1 MDLDMEVVVLVEGEL
16 EFMGLREVCIMGLG
30 DLVMVGAWVA
40 TVEVMVGALEDLWEE
55 VTEMVGVVMEFME
68 DASHIKEDFTEALLE
83 ALLEVVM
90 AWVAMDM
97 DNAEAKETTFYI
109 IIYNF
114 LLWLFSK
121 TKQQFLSNILMHIK
135 LPKHIF
141 VSSKQFHK

>member
-1 MDLDMEVVVLVEGEL
+1 MEVVVLVEGEV
-16 EFMGLREVCIMGLG
+16 EFMGLLEVCIMGLG

-97 DNAEAKETTFYI
+97 DNGLEEAGYRIYDSQTTKA
-109 IIYNF
+109 
-114 LLWLFSK
+114 L
-121 TKQQFLSNILMHIK
+121 QILK
-135 LPKHIF
+135 LYPK
-141 VSSKQFHK
+141 

>member
-1 MDLDMEVVVLVEGEL
+1 MEVVVLVEGEV
-16 EFMGLREVCIMGLG
+16 EFMGLLEVCIMGLG

-40 TVEVMVGALEDLWEE
+40 TVEVMVEALEDLWEE
-55 VTEMVGVVMEFME
+55 VTEVVGVVMEFIE
-68 DASHIKEDFTEALLE
+68 DTSHIKEDFTEALLE

-121 TKQQFLSNILMHIK
+121 KIPSEMEVAPRYNC
-135 LPKHIF
+135 
-141 VSSKQFHK
+141 

>member
-1 MDLDMEVVVLVEGEL
+1 
-16 EFMGLREVCIMGLG
+16 MGLLEVCIMGLG

-40 TVEVMVGALEDLWEE
+40 TVEVMVQALEDLWEE
-55 VTEMVGVVMEFME
+55 VTEMVEVVMEFME

-135 LPKHIF
+135 LTEHIF
-141 VSSKQFHK
+141 VSSKQFHN

>member
-1 MDLDMEVVVLVEGEL
+1 MEVVALVEGE
-16 EFMGLREVCIMGLG
+16 FMELLEVCIMGLG

-40 TVEVMVGALEDLWEE
+40 MVELMVQALEDLWEE

-90 AWVAMDM
+90 EWVAMDM

-135 LPKHIF
+135 LPEHIL
-141 VSSKQFHK
+141 VSSEQFHK

>member
-1 MDLDMEVVVLVEGEL
+1 MEVVVLVEGEV
-16 EFMGLREVCIMGLG
+16 EFMGLLEVCIMGLG

-90 AWVAMDM
+90 EWVAMDM
-97 DNAEAKETTFYI
+97 DNAEAKETTFCI
-109 IIYNF
+109 INNNF
-114 LLWLFSK
+114 LLWFFSK
-121 TKQQFLSNILMHIK
+121 TKH
-135 LPKHIF
+135 
-141 VSSKQFHK
+141 

>member
-1 MDLDMEVVVLVEGEL
+1 MEVVVLVEGEV
-16 EFMGLREVCIMGLG
+16 EFMGLLEVCIMGLG

-40 TVEVMVGALEDLWEE
+40 TVEVMVEALEDLWEE
-55 VTEMVGVVMEFME
+55 VTEMVRVVMEFME

-135 LPKHIF
+135 LPEHIL
-141 VSSKQFHK
+141 VSCKQFHK

>member
-1 MDLDMEVVVLVEGEL
+1 MEVVVLVEGEV
-16 EFMGLREVCIMGLG
+16 EFMGLLEVCIMGLG

-83 ALLEVVM
+83 ALLEVVT

-114 LLWLFSK
+114 FFGFSA
-121 TKQQFLSNILMHIK
+121 KQNSNFYLTYLCI
-135 LPKHIF
+135 
-141 VSSKQFHK
+141 

>member
-1 MDLDMEVVVLVEGEL
+1 
-16 EFMGLREVCIMGLG
+16 
-30 DLVMVGAWVA
+30 
-40 TVEVMVGALEDLWEE
+40 
-55 VTEMVGVVMEFME
+55 MVGVVTEFME

-135 LPKHIF
+135 LPEHIL
-141 VSSKQFHK
+141 VSCKQFDK

>member
-1 MDLDMEVVVLVEGEL
+1 MEVVVLVEGEFMELL
-16 EFMGLREVCIMGLG
+16 EGFIMGLG

-40 TVEVMVGALEDLWEE
+40 MVVLMVQALEDLWEE

-90 AWVAMDM
+90 EWVAMDM
-97 DNAEAKETTFYI
+97 DNAEAKDTTFHI
-109 IIYNF
+109 IINNF
-114 LLWLFSK
+114 LLWFVSK

-135 LPKHIF
+135 LPEHIL
-141 VSSKQFHK
+141 VSCKQFDK